1 MSTSSISSST
11 LSTYLQYLTG
21 TDTDSSTSVRT
32 TYLDKAS
39 EGTVL
44 TRSEQKAAQAQLKA
58 VNAARLFDISV

>member
-11 LSTYLQYLTG
+11 LSTYLQYLSG
-21 TDTDSSTSVRT
+21 TDTDSSSVRT

-58 VNAARLFDISV
+58 VNATRLFDISV